1 MPVHDLVVPDDS
13 AGQSFACLLEGTSL
27 NVLLSADFAT
37 LAWRKLL
44 LNVIANP
51 ITKLTLQRESV
62 LRRDDVHA
70 LCLDILAEAIA
81 VANAEGA
88 TLADDDAARTMATLF
103 SYSGDLGTS
112 MYFDRQTGRKLEI
125 EALTGAVVAAGERH
139 GILTPIN
146 RTLLTLLRAVSD
158 AASP

>member
-51 ITKLTLQRESV
+51 ITA
-62 LRRDDVHA
+62 LRRCA
-70 LCLDILAEAIA
+70 CLCLDILAEAIA
-81 VANAEGA
+81 VAKADGA
-88 TLADDDAARTMATLF
+88 ALTDNDAARTMATLF

>member
-1 MPVHDLVVPDDS
+1 
-13 AGQSFACLLEGTSL
+13 
-27 NVLLSADFAT
+27 
-37 LAWRKLL
+37 
-44 LNVIANP
+44 
-51 ITKLTLQRESV
+51 
-62 LRRDDVHA
+62 VHA

-81 VANAEGA
+81 VAKADGA
-88 TLADDDAARTMATLF
+88 ALTDNDAARTMATLF

-146 RTLLTLLRAVSD
+146 RTLLTFLRAVSD